1 MIHEIEPLP
10 IKSEQFF
17 AFKILSNEVRYG
29 VCGESAESVEM
40 LYGGE
45 SGIRTHVRVSP
56 KHAFQACA
64 FSHSAISPTRA
75 TSNLTYG
82 SAPYWPGRIEK
93 SRLHTTIMMRPSGT
107 EIFDEHQSKVRL
119 ASELRALLALAIP
132 VALSEIGWM
141 TMSVVDVI
149 MVGRLGPVA
158 IGAVGL
164 GNAIYYAPSLFGIG
178 LLLGLDTLV
187 SRSWGARDFD
197 DCHRS
202 LAQGMY
208 VALAFTPVLMLFI
221 VFARPLFTG
230 RGVDPVVGEFTRSYA
245 GILNWGTLPLLV
257 YGGFRRYLQGVARVR
272 PVTFALISANL
283 VNLAG
288 NWIFIYGKLG
298 MPAMGVAGS
307 AISTVLA
314 RIYMAAVLVYFAWQ
328 HEHRRGHSLFAHWP
342 GPDWSRI
349 RALLDLG
356 IPAGFQVVLE
366 VAAFGAATILAAH
379 LGAVALATHEIVLN
393 CAAYTYMV
401 PLGVSAA
408 GAVAVGHAIGAGDTA
423 KARRVGWMAI
433 ALGVGFMVFAA
444 LLFIMIPRPILEIY
458 SRDTRVLQLGSH
470 ILLIVAAFEIFD
482 GAQSVATGVLRGLA
496 ETKIPMLLNFGG
508 YWLFGLPLGA
518 MLCFDLCWGLSG
530 IWTGLTVALVTIA
543 LLMLL
548 RWHRATRSFRQ
559 AT

>member
-1 MIHEIEPLP
+1 MHSSNIE
-10 IKSEQFF
+10 FF
-17 AFKILSNEVRYG
+17 EEPN
-29 VCGESAESVEM
+29 
-40 LYGGE
+40 
-45 SGIRTHVRVSP
+45 
-56 KHAFQACA
+56 
-64 FSHSAISPTRA
+64 
-75 TSNLTYG
+75 
-82 SAPYWPGRIEK
+82 
-93 SRLHTTIMMRPSGT
+93 
-107 EIFDEHQSKVRL
+107 SKVNL
-119 ASELRALLALAIP
+119 AAELRALLALAIP

-149 MVGRLGPVA
+149 MVGKLGPAA

-202 LAQGMY
+202 LAQAMY
-208 VALAFTPVLMLFI
+208 IALAFTPVLMLFI

-230 RGVDPVVGEFTRSYA
+230 RGVDPVVGAMTRSYA

-283 VNLAG
+283 VNLLG

-298 MPAMGVAGS
+298 MPAMGVRGS
-307 AISTVLA
+307 AISTVAA
-314 RIYMAAVLVYFAWQ
+314 RIYMAAILVYFAWR
-328 HEHRRGHSLFAHWP
+328 HERGRGHSLFTHWP
-342 GPDWSRI
+342 GPDWARI

-356 IPAGFQVVLE
+356 IPAAFQVVLE
-366 VAAFGAATILAAH
+366 VAAFGAATIMAAH

-393 CAAYTYMV
+393 CAAFTYMV

-408 GAVAVGHAIGAGDTA
+408 GAVAVGHAIGAGNPA
-423 KARRVGWMAI
+423 KARRAGWMAI
-433 ALGVGFMVFAA
+433 GLGVGFMAIAA
-444 LLFIMIPRPILEIY
+444 LLFIAAPRPIIEIY
-458 SRDTRVLQLGSH
+458 SRDERVLHLGAH

-482 GAQSVATGVLRGLA
+482 GVQIISIGVLRGLG
-496 ETKIPMLLNFGG
+496 ETKIPMLLNFAG

-518 MLCFDLCWGLSG
+518 VLCFEWRWGLSG
-530 IWTGLTVALVTIA
+530 IWTGLTVSLITIA
-543 LLMLL
+543 VLMLL
-548 RWHRATRSFRQ
+548 RWRSSSASISFEPSLP
-559 AT
+559 AETA

>member
-1 MIHEIEPLP
+1 MH
-10 IKSEQFF
+10 S
-17 AFKILSNEVRYG
+17 
-29 VCGESAESVEM
+29 
-40 LYGGE
+40 
-45 SGIRTHVRVSP
+45 SG
-56 KHAFQACA
+56 A
-64 FSHSAISPTRA
+64 
-75 TSNLTYG
+75 
-82 SAPYWPGRIEK
+82 
-93 SRLHTTIMMRPSGT
+93 
-107 EIFDEHQSKVRL
+107 EIFDEHNSAVNL
-119 ASELRALLALAIP
+119 AAELRALLRLAIP
-132 VALSEIGWM
+132 VVLSEIGWM
-141 TMSVVDVI
+141 TMSVVDVV
-149 MVGRLGPVA
+149 MVGKLGPAA

-202 LAQGMY
+202 LAQAMY
-208 VALAFTPVLMLFI
+208 IALAFTPVLMLFI

-230 RGVDPVVGEFTRSYA
+230 RGVDPVVGSLTRAYA

-298 MPAMGVAGS
+298 MPAMGVRGS
-307 AISTVLA
+307 AISTVFA

-328 HEHRRGHSLFAHWP
+328 HESRRGHPLFAHWP
-342 GPDWSRI
+342 GPNWTRI

-356 IPAGFQVVLE
+356 IPAASQVVLE

-379 LGAVALATHEIVLN
+379 LGAVALASHEIVLN
-393 CAAYTYMV
+393 CAAFTYMV

-408 GAVAVGHAIGAGDTA
+408 GAVAVGHAIGAGNPA
-423 KARRVGWMAI
+423 RARRVGWMAI
-433 ALGVGFMVFAA
+433 ALGVGFMAFAA
-444 LLFIMIPRPILEIY
+444 LLFIVMPRPILEIY
-458 SRDTRVLQLGSH
+458 SRDERVLRLGTQ

-482 GAQSVATGVLRGLA
+482 GAQSVSTGVLRGLG
-496 ETKIPMLLNFGG
+496 ETKAPMLLNLAG

-518 MLCFDLCWGLSG
+518 VLCFEMRLGLAG
-530 IWTGLTVALVTIA
+530 IWSGLTVALIA
-543 LLMLL
+543 IAVLLLW
-548 RWHRATRSFRQ
+548 RWRVASSSLSSVPSSPVGT
-559 AT
+559 T

>member
-1 MIHEIEPLP
+1 MH
-10 IKSEQFF
+10 
-17 AFKILSNEVRYG
+17 
-29 VCGESAESVEM
+29 
-40 LYGGE
+40 
-45 SGIRTHVRVSP
+45 SG
-56 KHAFQACA
+56 A
-64 FSHSAISPTRA
+64 
-75 TSNLTYG
+75 
-82 SAPYWPGRIEK
+82 
-93 SRLHTTIMMRPSGT
+93 
-107 EIFDEHQSKVRL
+107 EIFDEHNSRVNL
-119 ASELRALLALAIP
+119 AAELRALLALAIP

-141 TMSVVDVI
+141 TMTVVDVI
-149 MVGRLGPVA
+149 MVGKLGPVA

-202 LAQGMY
+202 LAQAMY
-208 VALAFTPVLMLFI
+208 IALAFTPVLMLFI

-230 RGVDPVVGEFTRSYA
+230 RGVDPVVGSLTRSYA

-283 VNLAG
+283 VNLLG

-298 MPAMGVAGS
+298 MPAMGVRGS
-307 AISTVLA
+307 AISTVVA

-328 HEHRRGHSLFAHWP
+328 HERRRGHPLFAHWP

-349 RALLDLG
+349 RVLLDLG
-356 IPAGFQVVLE
+356 VPAASQVVLE

-393 CAAYTYMV
+393 CAAFTYMV

-408 GAVAVGHAIGAGDTA
+408 GAVAVGHAIGAGDPA

-433 ALGVGFMVFAA
+433 GLGVGFMALAA
-444 LLFIMIPRPILEIY
+444 LLFIAVPRPILEIY
-458 SRDTRVLQLGSH
+458 SRDQRVLQLGAH

-482 GAQSVATGVLRGLA
+482 GAQSVATGVLRGLG
-496 ETKIPMLLNFGG
+496 ETKAPMLLNLGG

-518 MLCFDLCWGLSG
+518 VLCFEARFGLSG
-530 IWTGLTVALVTIA
+530 IWSGLTVALISIA
-543 LLMLL
+543 LLLVW
-548 RWHRATRSFRQ
+548 RWRVASSSISFVPSSPVE
-559 AT
+559 TT